1 MKTGAR
7 KLAARAGVAFA
18 SLSGISALMPA
29 LALAE
34 EEKSGIAV
42 LLPDMNEFIPML
54 VAFLIVLAVLAKFGW
69 PAFENILDKREASI
83 RESLEKSE
91 VARIE
96 SERLLA
102 EYQEK
107 LAEARAEAKTIVAEA
122 KQMGESVRADITAQ
136 AQAEAENI
144 IAKAREA
151 VAAEKKAA
159 IGDLQASVAD
169 LTVEVTAHVIGRDFS
184 DEDHRKL
191 IERSIEEVGNLNA

>member
-1 MKTGAR
+1 MKTQAK
-7 KLAARAGVAFA
+7 KLAARAGVTLA
-18 SLSGISALMPA
+18 SLSGLSVLAPA
-29 LALAE
+29 LAFAE

-69 PAFENILDKREASI
+69 PAFENILDKRETAI

-107 LAEARAEAKTIVAEA
+107 LDEARQEAKTIVAEA

-136 AQAEAENI
+136 AQSEAESI

-151 VAAEKKAA
+151 IEAEKKAA
-159 IGDLQASVAD
+159 ITDLQSSVAD

>member
-1 MKTGAR
+1 VKFGNIIAKR
-7 KLAARAGVAFA
+7 AAAVAVCIGSAAALCPATAFA
-18 SLSGISALMPA
+18 EESGGISA
-29 LALAE
+29 
-34 EEKSGIAV
+34 I
-42 LLPDMNEFIPML
+42 LPKMDEFIPML
-54 VAFLIVLAVLAKFGW
+54 VAFLILWAILAKFGW
-69 PAFENILDKREASI
+69 PIFEGMLNKRETTI

-102 EYQEK
+102 EYQEQ
-107 LAEARAEAKTIVAEA
+107 LAEARQEAKTIVAEA

-136 AQAEAENI
+136 AQAEAEQI

-151 VAAEKKAA
+151 IESEKKAA
-159 IGDLQASVAD
+159 VAELQSSVAD

>member
-1 MKTGAR
+1 MKFGNYVAKR
-7 KLAARAGVAFA
+7 AAQIAVCAGSAAALCPATAFA
-18 SLSGISALMPA
+18 AEESGGISA
-29 LALAE
+29 
-34 EEKSGIAV
+34 I
-42 LLPDMNEFIPML
+42 LPKMDEFIPML
-54 VAFLIVLAVLAKFGW
+54 VAFLILWAILAKFGW
-69 PAFENILDKREASI
+69 PLFEGILTKRETTI

-91 VARIE
+91 AARIE

-102 EYQEK
+102 EYQSQ
-107 LAEARAEAKTIVAEA
+107 LADARQEAKTIVAEA

-136 AQAEAENI
+136 AQTEAESI

-151 VAAEKKAA
+151 IESEKKAA
-159 IGDLQASVAD
+159 IAELQSSVAD